1 MLYVSPFVKVS
12 NTIGLVKPDTD
23 SSVAEVVWAALH
35 SYGVPSVL
43 SDVGEKDTFNVCETP
58 LSTFRIGGAGGLERG
73 VTGLLLAVD
82 KDDQLPALFMIL
94 QANSYSV
101 FGVNFGTK
109 EIKLFRLHRKVVVV
123 WPSPLHLISPAG
135 SKSSLHDGW
144 QVLPRAR
151 FVGSHV
157 PFDCLVPVA
166 EIASSKPAILQASPR
181 STVGSA
187 SLHSK
192 EFSSVRS
199 SVTSL

>member
-1 MLYVSPFVKVS
+1 M
-12 NTIGLVKPDTD
+12 GLD
-23 SSVAEVVWAALH
+23 S
-35 SYGVPSVL
+35 
-43 SDVGEKDTFNVCETP
+43 
-58 LSTFRIGGAGGLERG
+58 G
-73 VTGLLLAVD
+73 VTLLLLAVD
-82 KDDQLPALFMIL
+82 KDDQLPALFIIL
-94 QANSYSV
+94 QANLYSMSV
-101 FGVNFGTK
+101 FKTGTK

-151 FVGSHV
+151 FVELHV

-166 EIASSKPAILQASPR
+166 EIASSKPAILHVPFDCLVS
-181 STVGSA
+181 ST
-187 SLHSK
+187 LHSK